1 MRAAHEVR
9 GPSPFCYHACKDFRS
24 HAKGP
29 PMARPILEV
38 IDIRKRYGDTTAL
51 DGVSFQVERG
61 EIFGLLGPNG
71 AGKTTLLS
79 ILSCL
84 QPATSG
90 QVRLLGRQVRE
101 HDRELRQDIGI
112 VPQELALYG
121 QLTAR
126 ENLEFFGELYGLGGA
141 SLRRRAA
148 EVLRAVGLED
158 RADHRV
164 DTFSGGM
171 KRRLNL
177 GAALVHGPQL
187 LLLDEPTTGVDP
199 QSRNHIFEEVRR
211 LNAAGMT
218 VIYTS
223 HYMEEVQALCSRIGI
238 IDHGRLVDCDT
249 LPGLLRRMEGL
260 VRFRVA
266 EMTPALRQRLQQLP
280 DAKLVERDG
289 QAPALLCRDVP
300 EMVLRLVSALQ
311 DQHAHLTALET
322 ETPNLER
329 VFLHLTGRALRD

>member
-1 MRAAHEVR
+1 VA
-9 GPSPFCYHACKDFRS
+9 G
-24 HAKGP
+24 
-29 PMARPILEV
+29 PILEV
-38 IDIRKRYGDTTAL
+38 VDLHKRYGATAAL
-51 DGVSFQVERG
+51 ERVSFQVEQG

-79 ILSCL
+79 IISCL
-84 QPATSG
+84 LPATSG
-90 QVRLLGRQVRE
+90 EVRILGRAVRPS
-101 HDRELRQDIGI
+101 DRDLRRHIGI

-126 ENLEFFGELYGLGGA
+126 ENLVFFGELYGLNGPD
-141 SLRRRAA
+141 LRRRV
-148 EVLRAVGLED
+148 EQVLEAVGLQD
-158 RADHRV
+158 RASGRV

-218 VIYTS
+218 IVYTS

-238 IDHGRLVDCDT
+238 IDHGRLVACDT
-249 LPGLLRRMEGL
+249 RLGLLRRMEGL
-260 VRFRVA
+260 IRFRVA
-266 EMTPALRQRLQQLP
+266 EVTPSLRERLEQFP
-280 DAKLVERDG
+280 DAKLVGGDG
-289 QAPALLCRDVP
+289 QALTLQAGDVP
-300 EMVLRLVSALQ
+300 ATLLRLVAILRELHLQ
-311 DQHAHLTALET
+311 LTGLET
-322 ETPNLER
+322 EEPNLER